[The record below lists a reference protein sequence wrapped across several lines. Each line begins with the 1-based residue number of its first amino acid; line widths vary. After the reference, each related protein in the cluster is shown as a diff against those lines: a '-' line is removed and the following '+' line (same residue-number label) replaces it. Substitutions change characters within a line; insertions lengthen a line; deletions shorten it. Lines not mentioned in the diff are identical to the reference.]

1 MRVAV
6 AFRDIAARSGGAER
20 VAVELINE
28 LVARGFEVDLVSC
41 EEDPSEPFY
50 PLAPEVRRFN
60 LHGAD
65 GFGMRVL
72 RGKFLRKRG
81 KKSNVLKWISRHGG
95 YVSALRSYL
104 RRNRPDVLLPFMP
117 SSMTVAALAATGT
130 GIPVV
135 ASTHN
140 EPSQDFENPKRWDAN
155 PVDVFLRTKL
165 LRRFRT
171 ILVLLPTYRDWYP
184 KKLHDRIEVI
194 PNPVIPIDQRL
205 RASAKRKN
213 RILAVGRL
221 TTVKRLDA
229 LIEAWGLLHK
239 DFPEWSVH
247 IYGEGPEKSRLCELR
262 DSFNFGEGSLVLEGT
277 TTEIM
282 DAYLGSRLFCHPAR
296 FEGFPLCVCE
306 ALAAGLPV
314 IGFEDCSGLN
324 SLVVDGQNGLLV
336 QADSDRAE
344 ALARSLKRVLQ
355 DEKLRDELSQ
365 NAPPSV
371 EVFAPKAIYDLWERA
386 IRNAVSAGS
395 SAHTKFSR

>member
-72 RGKFLRKRG
+72 RGKFLRKQG
-81 KKSNVLKWISRHGG
+81 KKSNILKWISRHGG
-95 YVSALRSYL
+95 YVFALRAYL
-104 RRNRPDVLLPFMP
+104 RKNRPDVLLPFMP
-117 SSMTVAALAATGT
+117 SSMTVAVLAATGT

-155 PVDVFLRTKL
+155 PVDVFLRKKL

-171 ILVLLPTYRDWYP
+171 ILVLLPAYRDWYP
-184 KKLHDRIEVI
+184 KELHDRIEVI
-194 PNPVIPIDQRL
+194 PNPVIPVDQAL
-205 RASAKRKN
+205 RESGKRKN

-221 TTVKRLDA
+221 TTVKRFDA
-229 LIEAWGLLHK
+229 LIEAWGRLHGE
-239 DFPEWSVH
+239 FPDWSVH
-247 IYGEGPEKSRLCELR
+247 IYGEGPEEERLCELR
-262 DSFNFGEGSLVLEGT
+262 DRFDFQGSLVLEGT
-277 TTEIM
+277 TTEIAA
-282 DAYLGSRLFCHPAR
+282 AYLSAKIFCHPAQ
-296 FEGFPLCVCE
+296 FEGFPLAVCE
-306 ALAAGLPV
+306 ALAHGLPV
-314 IGFEDCSGLN
+314 VGFEDCSGLN
-324 SLVVDGQNGLLV
+324 SLVADGCNGLLV
-336 QADSDRAE
+336 QAGPDRVE
-344 ALARSLKRVLQ
+344 TLAGGLKRVLRDQ
-355 DEKLRDELSQ
+355 ELRDKLSQ
-365 NAPPSV
+365 NASCSV
-371 EVFAPKAIYDLWERA
+371 EEFAPASVYDLWERV
-386 IRNAVSAGS
+386 IRKAVSV
-395 SAHTKFSR
+395 R